1 MFDKAGV
8 EEMLR
13 TEMKIGNLIV
23 GAATLAEWFGE
34 SQETV
39 KPEVAEWRASV
50 CAGCPLNERGGWR
63 ERWGEYCY
71 TLAGIRNWLRERG
84 CQTVR
89 DAQLHVCS
97 ACDCPNKIKI
107 WCPKEIILNHMNPK
121 TIAKLHVHCWM
132 RKP

>member
-1 MFDKAGV
+1 MFDKAGI

-34 SQETV
+34 GRQPV
-39 KPEVAEWRASV
+39 RPEVAEWRASV

-71 TLAGIRNWLRERG
+71 TLAGIRNWLRTG
-84 CQTVR
+84 GHQTQN
-89 DAQLHVCS
+89 DTLLHTCS
-97 ACDCPNKIKI
+97 ACDCPLKIKVH
-107 WCPKEIILNHMNPK
+107 CPLDVILKHMKKE
-121 TIAKLHVHCWM
+121 TFEKLHPHCWM